1 MLIGSRKRAHPFD
14 SIVVASAI
22 PGRYFAKII
31 QNIFKEEKMK
41 KILLILFN
49 LLLVVLLLV
58 LVKDEFKHT
67 IKPESKPIIVNQKED
82 TVDVIQLLKN
92 EFPNLFDK
100 SSLKEVYKEDQ
111 PIDKS
116 QIKSIDNLLGNFDS
130 VTKVS
135 SNMGIASG
143 WFFSGKDQVDFI
155 LFIDNKN
162 QVLGAGLAGIERPGL
177 SKAIGK
183 ENADD
188 AGWVGYINLDDS
200 MEKIQ
205 VICKFKNKAGFYAI
219 TSQEEWDMF
228 QNNEK

>member
-1 MLIGSRKRAHPFD
+1 
-14 SIVVASAI
+14 
-22 PGRYFAKII
+22 
-31 QNIFKEEKMK
+31 MK

-200 MEKIQ
+200 ME
-205 VICKFKNKAGFYAI
+205 
-219 TSQEEWDMF
+219 
-228 QNNEK
+228 